1 MERGMKKMSNSSLV
15 TYTKISPNKTVMSN
29 KKITHIVIHHMAGC
43 LTIQQCGN
51 VFANKNRQASSNYGV
66 DSDGI
71 GLYVDEKDRAWTTG
85 SREIDQKA
93 VTIEVSNSET
103 GGDWPVSD
111 VALKNTI
118 KLCADICKRNG
129 IKELKFTGDK
139 SGNLHVHRWYQSTLC
154 PGPYLYGK
162 MPYIA
167 SEVNKILNGSAE
179 KPAEPSTPAKGKL
192 YRVQVGAYKNLTNA
206 ERMRAT
212 LKQAGFEAFIQE
224 IDV

>member
-1 MERGMKKMSNSSLV
+1 MSNSSLV

-66 DSDGI
+66 DGDGI

-111 VALKNTI
+111 A
-118 KLCADICKRNG
+118 
-129 IKELKFTGDK
+129 
-139 SGNLHVHRWYQSTLC
+139 
-154 PGPYLYGK
+154 
-162 MPYIA
+162 
-167 SEVNKILNGSAE
+167 
-179 KPAEPSTPAKGKL
+179 
-192 YRVQVGAYKNLTNA
+192 
-206 ERMRAT
+206 
-212 LKQAGFEAFIQE
+212 
-224 IDV
+224 

>member
-1 MERGMKKMSNSSLV
+1 MSNSSLV

-43 LTIQQCGN
+43 LTVEQCGS

-66 DSDGI
+66 DGNGHV

-93 VTIEVSNSET
+93 VTIEVANSDT
-103 GGDWPVSD
+103 GGDWPVSNT
-111 VALKNTI
+111 ALRKTI
-118 KLCADICKRNG
+118 ELCADICKRNG

-154 PGPYLYGK
+154 PGPYLYEK

-167 SEVNKILNGSAE
+167 SEVNKILNGSNTTDVN
-179 KPAEPSTPAKGKL
+179 PSEGPKGKY
-192 YRVQVGAYKNLTNA
+192 YRVQVASYKNKLNA
-206 ERMRAT
+206 ERMVNV
-212 LKQAGFEAFIQE
+212 LHEAGFKEAKMIE
-224 IDV
+224 VDL